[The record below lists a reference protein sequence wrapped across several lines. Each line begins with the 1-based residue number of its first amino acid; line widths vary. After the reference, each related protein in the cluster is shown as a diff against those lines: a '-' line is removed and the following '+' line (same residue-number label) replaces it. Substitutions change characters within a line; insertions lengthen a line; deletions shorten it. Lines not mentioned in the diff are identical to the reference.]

1 MGRLLGIAHAPASR
15 AALIEIDAAQ
25 VDITGGIPGD
35 ARGAKPG
42 RQVTVLF
49 REGWERACRDIGATL
64 PWTVR
69 RANLLVEGV
78 AIPAEGGRLI
88 LGELVLEV
96 TQETK
101 PCHVM
106 EAAHRGLRRALAPEW
121 RGGVC
126 CRVLAGGVI
135 RVGDGVEAQDAVQA
149 R

>member
-1 MGRLLGIAHAPASR
+1 MGRLLGIARAPASR

-25 VDITGGIPGD
+25 IDLATGIAGD
-35 ARGAKPG
+35 VRGSKAG

-49 REGWERACRDIGATL
+49 REGWERACRDIGVAL
-64 PWTVR
+64 PWTTR
-69 RANLLVEGV
+69 RANVLVEGV
-78 AIPAEGGRLI
+78 ALPAKGGRLVF
-88 LGELVLEV
+88 GDLVLEV

-126 CRVLAGGVI
+126 CRVIAGGMI
-135 RVGDGVEAQDAVQA
+135 RVGDEVEVGCAEPT

>member
-1 MGRLLGIAHAPASR
+1 MGRLLGIARAPARR
-15 AALIEIDAAQ
+15 AALIEMEAAN
-25 VDITGGIPGD
+25 VEIARGIPGD
-35 ARGAKPG
+35 VRGTTAG

-49 REGWERACRDIGATL
+49 REGWERACGDIGAML
-64 PWTVR
+64 PWTTR

-78 AIPAEGGRLI
+78 AVPAEGGRLI
-88 LGELVLEV
+88 LGDLVLEV

-106 EAAHRGLRRALAPEW
+106 EAVHRGLRRALAPEW

-126 CRVLAGGVI
+126 CRVIAGGMI
-135 RVGDGVEAQDAVQA
+135 RVGDRVDARDALQA